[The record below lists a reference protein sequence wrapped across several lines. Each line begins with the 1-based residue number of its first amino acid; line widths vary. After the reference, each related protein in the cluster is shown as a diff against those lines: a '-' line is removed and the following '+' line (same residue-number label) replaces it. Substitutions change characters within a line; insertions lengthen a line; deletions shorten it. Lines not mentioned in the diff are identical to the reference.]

1 MNPAP
6 SQSSDVKFEIGHVL
20 FIDIVGYSKLLI
32 NEQSE
37 QIQKLKEIVRGTEQ
51 VRLAEAEGKLLR
63 LPTGDGAALV
73 FRTTPEAPALCALE
87 ISRELKKHPQLR
99 VRMGI
104 HSGPVNEV
112 TDLNEQANIT
122 GAGINLA
129 QRVMDCG
136 DAGHILVSQR
146 AAEDLATYRQWSQ
159 HLRSLGECEV
169 KHAVRLHIFNLCNE
183 QAGNP
188 ELPKKLRAIPAK
200 KKGRA
205 YGMVIAVALAAALLL
220 GALFYSLAK
229 KREAS
234 SSQLATDTGLHVIR
248 SLAVLP
254 LDNYSGDKN
263 QDYFAEGMTDELTT
277 DLATISQLRV
287 ISRSSTTQFTG
298 AQRPPTPE
306 IAKMLNVDAVVE
318 GSVRRSGDK
327 VRITAQLIDAR
338 ADRHLWAKSF
348 ERDSRDVLALQ
359 SELASAIASE
369 INVQLTPGEQAR
381 LTSAQS
387 VNPEAHDAYLKGRY
401 FFNRPS
407 DENLSKAIKQ
417 FEEAVRL
424 DSSFAPAYSGLS
436 DAYLW
441 AAFNEGVITATEGK
455 SKAKAAAEKAL
466 ALNPASAEAHTS
478 LANYKSWYEHDWA
491 GAEKEFRRA
500 IELNPN
506 LAFAHDQF
514 GLTLACQGRFDESI
528 VEGRRAVELDPL
540 DPAIAIDN
548 TMALVGQG
556 QFQKAQEE
564 ARRGAELD
572 PTFFFPQMQFGWF
585 DLQQGNARAAVP
597 KLEKAA
603 AMEAPPFVTAY
614 LGYAYGA
621 AGDKAK
627 ALATIEEIKK
637 KGVGNF
643 VPPLNLALVY
653 LGLGD
658 HARALDYLEQAQAAD
673 SQWMMYLKVDRI
685 FDPLRADPRFVAL
698 MEKCHFKQ

>member
-1 MNPAP
+1 
-6 SQSSDVKFEIGHVL
+6 
-20 FIDIVGYSKLLI
+20 
-32 NEQSE
+32 
-37 QIQKLKEIVRGTEQ
+37 
-51 VRLAEAEGKLLR
+51 
-63 LPTGDGAALV
+63 
-73 FRTTPEAPALCALE
+73 
-87 ISRELKKHPQLR
+87 
-99 VRMGI
+99 
-104 HSGPVNEV
+104 
-112 TDLNEQANIT
+112 
-122 GAGINLA
+122 
-129 QRVMDCG
+129 
-136 DAGHILVSQR
+136 
-146 AAEDLATYRQWSQ
+146 
-159 HLRSLGECEV
+159 
-169 KHAVRLHIFNLCNE
+169 
-183 QAGNP
+183 
-188 ELPKKLRAIPAK
+188 
-200 KKGRA
+200 
-205 YGMVIAVALAAALLL
+205 
-220 GALFYSLAK
+220 
-229 KREAS
+229 
-234 SSQLATDTGLHVIR
+234 
-248 SLAVLP
+248 
-254 LDNYSGDKN
+254 
-263 QDYFAEGMTDELTT
+263 MTDELTT

-359 SELASAIASE
+359 SELASAIAGE

-424 DSSFAPAYSGLS
+424 DPSFAPAYSGLS

-478 LANYKSWYEHDWA
+478 LANYKSWYQHDWA

-506 LAFAHDQF
+506 YAFAHDQF

-528 VEGRRAVELDPL
+528 VEGQRAEELDPL
-540 DPAIAIDN
+540 DPLSPLITPWPLA
-548 TMALVGQG
+548 GQG
-556 QFQKAQEE
+556 QFQKAKDE

-585 DLQQGNARAAVP
+585 DLQQGNARAAIP
-597 KLEKAA
+597 ELEKAA

-637 KGVGNF
+637 KGVNDF
-643 VPPLNLALVY
+643 VPPFNLALVY

-673 SQWMMYLKVDRI
+673 SQWMMYLKMDRI
-685 FDPLRADPRFVAL
+685 FDPLRADPRFIAL